1 LEVSGN
7 FKCFRDPLMLTA
19 KVNRIFTLG
28 LEKIVDGA
36 REGQRI
42 ELPLHRQ

>member
-1 LEVSGN
+1 
-7 FKCFRDPLMLTA
+7 MLTA
-19 KVNRIFTLG
+19 KVNRTFTLG
-28 LEKIVDGA
+28 LEKIADGG